1 MVVWWS
7 GLYVC
12 VADGFN
18 FNQSGPALDG
28 HEKLETASLCWKSL
42 DMDGVLI
49 YLFKTCEGGTFLVL
63 SPLPGLHFTHDS
75 YSICE
80 TSSSK
85 RDHQQ
90 LLKWSQRH
98 LYVEAHWL
106 RETA

>member
-12 VADGFN
+12 VSDGFN

-28 HEKLETASLCWKSL
+28 HEELETASLRWKSL

-63 SPLPGLHFTHDS
+63 SSLPCLHVTHGS
-75 YSICE
+75 NSIC
-80 TSSSK
+80 
-85 RDHQQ
+85 
-90 LLKWSQRH
+90 
-98 LYVEAHWL
+98 
-106 RETA
+106 

>member
-7 GLYVC
+7 CLYVC

-18 FNQSGPALDG
+18 VNQSGPALDG

-63 SPLPGLHFTHDS
+63 SPLPSLHVTHDS
-75 YSICE
+75 YPIC
-80 TSSSK
+80 
-85 RDHQQ
+85 
-90 LLKWSQRH
+90 
-98 LYVEAHWL
+98 
-106 RETA
+106 